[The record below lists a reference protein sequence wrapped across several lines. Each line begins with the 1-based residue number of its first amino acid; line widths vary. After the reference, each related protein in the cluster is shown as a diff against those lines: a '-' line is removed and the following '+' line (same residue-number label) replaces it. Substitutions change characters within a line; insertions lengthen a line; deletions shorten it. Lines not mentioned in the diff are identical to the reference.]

1 VVARR
6 AAESARIAE
15 NPSIQGRLDT
25 MVDSPRD
32 KREDFVI
39 SEDNDTDDE
48 EDLDRQDY
56 YDDQPGLFQNK
67 LSPTVIIGGIGLVII
82 VILLIVVLAGP
93 SDVIDRQQ
101 FEALEERVQQLE
113 KRITTTGLMDEAVG
127 RIDSNE
133 KELSLIME
141 RMDRFEGT
149 VTTQIDQII
158 KELGKLHRQ
167 AGSAPAA
174 KVKTT
179 QPAADSTPEKQTRV
193 HEVRA
198 GDTLYSI
205 SRRYGLTVD
214 QLRSYNNIGKDTAI
228 RPGQKLKLSPP

>member
-1 VVARR
+1 
-6 AAESARIAE
+6 
-15 NPSIQGRLDT
+15 

-32 KREDFVI
+32 NREDFVI
-39 SEDNDTDDE
+39 SEDHDTDGE

-56 YDDQPGLFQNK
+56 YEDQPGLFQNK
-67 LSPTVIIGGIGLVII
+67 LNPTVVIGGIGLVII
-82 VILLIVVLAGP
+82 VILLIMVLAGP
-93 SDVIDRQQ
+93 SDVVDRQQ
-101 FEALEERVQQLE
+101 LQALEDRVQQLE
-113 KRITTTGLMDEAVG
+113 KRITTTGVMDEAVD

-141 RMDRFEGT
+141 RVDRFEGT

-167 AGSAPAA
+167 TDSAPAA

-179 QPAADSTPEKQTRV
+179 QPAADATPEKQIRV

-214 QLRSYNNIGKDTAI
+214 QLRTYNNLGKDTAI